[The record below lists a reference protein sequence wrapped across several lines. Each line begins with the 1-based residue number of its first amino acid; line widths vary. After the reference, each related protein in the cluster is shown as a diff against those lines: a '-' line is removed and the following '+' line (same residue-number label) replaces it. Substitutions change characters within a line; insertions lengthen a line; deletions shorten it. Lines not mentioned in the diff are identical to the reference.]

1 MGTNTVGSQ
10 NFAQWG
16 VGLRGGLGAAE
27 RQLVKATFN
36 AATSLLKLAT
46 AQLDNLT
53 KQLGAQG
60 AGGPAGAGGASPT
73 SNASPTGQAN
83 GVGHSD
89 SGMFG
94 SCKSLDDVFNMA
106 VGNGPSAPS
115 SGDSGQ
121 PAGSLKT
128 DSSGV
133 VTTPGG
139 YKIEATGQFD
149 WKITGPDGKETKV
162 WGDPHVKEGD
172 GGTWDFKRDSTF
184 VLGDGT
190 RINCSTTPY
199 GNGATVTK
207 GLEIISGN
215 DRVEIS
221 DIDKGKGKTGQVTQD
236 GFQKVNSFGGKD
248 VFVMGKETDDWSFQ
262 GKEVIGSEN
271 GGESFKLGNDLAP
284 GAPNA
289 KPETAPTK
297 PNGRLDQI
305 LDLFRNLSKVF
316 DSLKNLTK
324 ALTERSKQNT
334 GIVPQGQRD
343 PVGHRRGFLERAFG
357 NIGRMLDT
365 VNRFQNLTR
374 SITANRNQFPA

>member
-1 MGTNTVGSQ
+1 MGTNSVGSQ
-10 NFAQWG
+10 PNFQNWG

-27 RQLVKATFN
+27 RQLVKATVS
-36 AATSLLKLAT
+36 AATSLIKLAT
-46 AQLDNLT
+46 AQIDNLT

-60 AGGPAGAGGASPT
+60 AGGATGTGATTGTGSASGP
-73 SNASPTGQAN
+73 GK
-83 GVGHSD
+83 SD
-89 SGMFG
+89 KSSMFG

-106 VGNGPSAPS
+106 VGNGASEPSPS
-115 SGDSGQ
+115 DSSH
-121 PAGSLKT
+121 PEGSLKT

-162 WGDPHVKEGD
+162 WGDPHVAEGD
-172 GGTWDFKRDSTF
+172 GGKWDFKKDSTF

-190 RINCSTTPY
+190 RINCSVTPY

-215 DRVEIS
+215 DRVQIN
-221 DIDKGKGKTGQVTQD
+221 DIDKGKGKTGAVSKD
-236 GFQKVNSFGGKD
+236 GFAHVNSFGGKD
-248 VFVMGKETDDWSFQ
+248 VFVMGKETDDWSSQ
-262 GKEVIGSEN
+262 GKEIIGSDN
-271 GGESFKLGNDLAP
+271 QGETLKLGNDLAA
-284 GAPNA
+284 GTGA
-289 KPETAPTK
+289 KPTDTKPTDTK
-297 PNGRLDQI
+297 PNSRLDQL

-324 ALTERSKQNT
+324 ALTDRSKQNT
-334 GIVPQGQRD
+334 GIVPQGHKE
-343 PVGHRRGFLERAFG
+343 PVAHRRGFLERAFS

-365 VNRFQNLTR
+365 VARFQNLSQ
-374 SITANRNQFPA
+374 SITANRNQFTA